1 MASVSAQTRT
11 AHCASLWEVQVAALT
26 WRLLMATKPRAM
38 ASVGLDEGARGALE
52 QAVAP
57 HRLRRPAAAAA
68 LLSVMGFDTVRGQ
81 ASLLVTC
88 HDHST

>member
-1 MASVSAQTRT
+1 MKKMTAIATACMLFIPASVSITTSNTLKSSPA
-11 AHCASLWEVQVAALT
+11 VGPALFT
-26 WRLLMATKPRAM
+26 
-38 ASVGLDEGARGALE
+38 RGALE

-68 LLSVMGFDTVRGQ
+68 LLSVRGVDTVRGQ